1 MAEDPWSVVLELEIV
16 LCGWSELVAG
26 TKRLLVDEA
35 KDKSYRPPRL
45 NKTELQQM
53 LDEMRKS

>member
-1 MAEDPWSVVLELEIV
+1 MAEDPWSVVLELEVV
-16 LCGWSELVAG
+16 LCGWSELVAR

-45 NKTELQQM
+45 KKAKFQQV
-53 LDEMRKS
+53 LDEMRKA